1 MKKLNELQENSE
13 GQFSEIRKTTHE
25 QNEEI
30 NKWIEIMK
38 QKQTEILELKNS
50 VRKMENAIEH
60 QQQSRPNGR

>member
-1 MKKLNELQENSE
+1 
-13 GQFSEIRKTTHE
+13 
-25 QNEEI
+25 
-30 NKWIEIMK
+30 MK